1 MCADHE
7 VCVQMSEEF
16 LKNSTTQDG
25 NDLSSVVQP
34 GGHWCIC
41 AWAWA
46 SAVQRDSQKY
56 EGLNLVCDSTN
67 GHLRQV
73 YKTYAELQSPSGMQY
88 ESQGALNAVNALC
101 S

>member
-1 MCADHE
+1 
-7 VCVQMSEEF
+7 MSDEF
-16 LKNSTTQDG
+16 LKNSADKDG
-25 NDLSSVVQP
+25 NDLSSVVSA

-46 SAVQRDSQKY
+46 SAVERDPASH

-73 YKTYAELQSPSGMQY
+73 YKTFSTLESPSGMQY
-88 ESQGALNAVNALC
+88 ESSNALKAVNELC
-101 S
+101 Q